1 MGWFVRTV
9 FCEIM
14 WWSSYDFLR
23 GVDSWEDSIVVRSL
37 PNHTFIAWGRLRC
50 FEGVPMG
57 RDDDVRR
64 QWDEAVEFW
73 VERVRSGGDVYREYM
88 NGPAFRGMVGD
99 VGGKRLL
106 DLACG
111 EGYFSRF
118 FAKAGATVTAVDFS
132 EEMIRA
138 AVEEETRDPL
148 GVEYHKADAGDL
160 GMFGEGVF
168 DLVYS
173 FMALMDIPDYESA
186 IGEVARVLRG
196 GGRFVAIFLHPC
208 FSWARTRDGETVCD
222 WERVVHDDGSK
233 DYLYLKIYDY
243 FQRHQYG
250 IRWRDEVYPE
260 GFTTTQFHRT
270 LSDYVNA
277 LGGSGLFIT
286 RMEEPKPVSRGPELP
301 DRMMKLFRIPHSI
314 IIEAK
319 KMTV

>member
-1 MGWFVRTV
+1 MV
-9 FCEIM
+9 
-14 WWSSYDFLR
+14 
-23 GVDSWEDSIVVRSL
+23 
-37 PNHTFIAWGRLRC
+37 
-50 FEGVPMG
+50 EG
-57 RDDDVRR
+57 DEAVRR
-64 QWDEAVEFW
+64 RWDEAVKVW
-73 VERVRSGGDVYREYM
+73 VEKVRSGSDVYREFM

-99 VGGKRLL
+99 VRGLRVL

-111 EGYFSRF
+111 EGYWPRV
-118 FAKAGATVTAVDFS
+118 FAEGGAEVTGADFS

-138 AVEEETRDPL
+138 AVDEEGRKPR
-148 GVEYHKADAGDL
+148 GIVYYVADAADL
-160 GMFGEGVF
+160 EMLGEGAF

-173 FMALMDIPDYESA
+173 FMALMDIPRYESA
-186 IGEVARVLRG
+186 IGEAARVLRD

-208 FSWARTRDGETVCD
+208 FSWARTMDGETVCD

-250 IRWRDEVYPE
+250 IVWRDERFPE
-260 GFTTTQFHRT
+260 GFTTTQFHRI

-277 LGGSGLFIT
+277 LGGSGLFMT
-286 RMEEPKPVSRGPELP
+286 RMEEPRPVSRGPELP